1 MGFTHHNRAQV
12 AGKWTNLNKWY
23 CFCIWYSNHQM
34 EQRQDFELYPFYV
47 KASIVLVGLIAAVFI
62 LYVLS
67 PVIVPLAFAVLI
79 TILLNRLYVQLEKRM
94 PKVLAILAT
103 ILIAILLL
111 AGLFYF
117 LSTQIAGFMQS
128 LPLLK

>member
-1 MGFTHHNRAQV
+1 
-12 AGKWTNLNKWY
+12 
-23 CFCIWYSNHQM
+23 M

-67 PVIVPLAFAVLI
+67 PVIIPLAFAVLI

-103 ILIAILLL
+103 IFYYWL
-111 AGLFYF
+111 AYF
-117 LSTQIAGFMQS
+117 IFC
-128 LPLLK
+128 LPR